1 MKPEEFDI
9 VNRGNWLTDNKIL
22 KDYKFDNKLTI
33 MICSKSKNDENKPDG
48 IIIYFLLTRHLIV
61 ENLRCCH
68 SSPIPFRWTTSCY
81 SK

>member
-48 IIIYFLLTRHLIV
+48 INIYFL
-61 ENLRCCH
+61 
-68 SSPIPFRWTTSCY
+68 Y
-81 SK
+81 